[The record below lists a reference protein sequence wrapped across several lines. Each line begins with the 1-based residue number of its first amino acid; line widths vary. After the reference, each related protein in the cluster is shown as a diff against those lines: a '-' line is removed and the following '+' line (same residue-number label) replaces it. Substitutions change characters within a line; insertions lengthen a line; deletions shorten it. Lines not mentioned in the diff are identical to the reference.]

1 MGRPAKITI
10 EHDDGRKRS
19 PLAHAETLYTDTLN
33 ALMFEPNVMIVRDA
47 CEFTGISERAF
58 FNWVAENED
67 NLQRYA
73 RARSNQMRRFADRL
87 IELGR
92 TATKDNW
99 SAHQLESANIRWL
112 MSKFDPAQ
120 FGERLELAVRRP
132 AEVSAEPLTDA
143 AWEAEYGAPIAA
155 PAIAGASA

>member
-1 MGRPAKITI
+1 MARPARITI

-19 PLAHAETLYTDTLN
+19 PLAHPETLINDTLN
-33 ALMFEPNVMIVRDA
+33 ALMFEPRVLIVRDA

-58 FNWVAENED
+58 FDWAAANEENS
-67 NLQRYA
+67 QRYA
-73 RARSNQMRRFADRL
+73 HARANQMRRFADRL

-112 MSKFDPAQ
+112 MSKFDPRQ
-120 FGERLELAVRRP
+120 FGDKLEVQMKP
-132 AEVSAEPLTDA
+132 ATVSAEPLSA
-143 AWEAEYGAPIAA
+143 EAWETTYGAPVIE
-155 PAIAGASA
+155 GETVK